1 MLHLTPSPVLEPR
14 SCHDVGYKLPADTTR
29 SNTRGACS
37 LPVRET
43 SAGSQSR
50 NSQMQLSQGVLS
62 EQFYAEINN
71 KLRTQSSQLTSKY
84 FGLHFVAGIR
94 DVEAALLSV

>member
-1 MLHLTPSPVLEPR
+1 
-14 SCHDVGYKLPADTTR
+14 
-29 SNTRGACS
+29 
-37 LPVRET
+37 
-43 SAGSQSR
+43 
-50 NSQMQLSQGVLS
+50 MQLSQGVLS

-84 FGLHFVAGIR
+84 FGLRFVAGIR